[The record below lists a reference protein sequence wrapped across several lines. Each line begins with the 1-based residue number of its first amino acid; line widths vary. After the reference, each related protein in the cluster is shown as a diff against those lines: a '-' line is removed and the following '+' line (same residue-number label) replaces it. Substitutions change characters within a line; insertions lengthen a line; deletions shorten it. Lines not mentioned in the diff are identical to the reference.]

1 MRLLVLL
8 AAPLSIFVLHI
19 AAVAPTGS
27 VAPGRLERWVR
38 SGLQSLQWDQLDRC
52 LRMSSLSEAEC
63 RRLAH
68 LPLSAV
74 AVYVSEPHTAAGNS
88 GKVLAIL
95 PDSSSGSMSS
105 KSRGG
110 FSVSQV
116 LNGGDGSHRHQQP
129 FPGSTAHDA
138 VLVLDPSPGENFGH
152 PVVLFYVDVNVT
164 KKRCSHLD
172 GIYLGDECL
181 TLALK
186 GRCQNQLKRRQAGPE
201 RLMGNGHSRLA
212 GGTLRGSTIA
222 SSSGSRLVERAVG
235 GLCEVHF
242 LPLVVGVGDSNR
254 TQRLRCVDHAEFAR
268 CPQPLPMGSPSL
280 PVSSCELN
288 KNTRRCH
295 QQPLATHLSCRLY
308 QTCDHAVLISGG
320 WQQQMTFQ
328 RHVQNL
334 QRFYRMLQN
343 NGFHKD
349 HIKTF
354 FASSGQ
360 LPEDVEGVYS
370 ATEKAVIRN
379 HVSYVCRK
387 QHCAD
392 TLVIYLNSPTR
403 NDGTMLLWDA
413 NLNGIA
419 DLKERYSV
427 NELLADLAGC
437 RATRVLLF
445 VDQSYSGVL
454 SKRLRGS
461 QKHPNVVLIQ
471 SQTRQT
477 HNQQRLNPGSWSYI
491 SPASCLLDHL
501 GKGPGMS
508 RLLEPWAGLLNVTL
522 AGAPCNATPPLTDG
536 EMRREYQGC
545 QNLPTALWHQKHR
558 RTN

>member
-1 MRLLVLL
+1 MRLLLLL
-8 AAPLSIFVLHI
+8 AALLSILILHPVT
-19 AAVAPTGS
+19 AAATAAP
-27 VAPGRLERWVR
+27 ARLERWVR

-52 LRMSSLSEAEC
+52 LRMSSLPEAEC

-68 LPLSAV
+68 LPPSAV
-74 AVYVSEPHTAAGNS
+74 AVYVSEPRTATD
-88 GKVLAIL
+88 KVLAIL
-95 PDSSSGSMSS
+95 PDSSVGMVSS
-105 KSRGG
+105 KIRSG
-110 FSVSQV
+110 FSVSQM
-116 LNGGDGSHRHQQP
+116 LNGAEGSHRRHQL
-129 FPGSTAHDA
+129 FPGSMAHDA

-172 GIYLGDECL
+172 GIYLGEECL
-181 TLALK
+181 TPALK
-186 GRCQNQLKRRQAGPE
+186 GRCQNQMKRRQTGPE
-201 RLMGNGHSRLA
+201 RLLDNVRLVGGPLR
-212 GGTLRGSTIA
+212 GGTI
-222 SSSGSRLVERAVG
+222 SSGSGSRLVERATG

-242 LPLVVGVGDSNR
+242 LPLVVEVGDSNR
-254 TQRLRCVDHAEFAR
+254 TQRLRCADHAEFAR
-268 CPQPLPMGSPSL
+268 CPQPLPMGSPTL
-280 PVSSCELN
+280 PISSCELN

-320 WQQQMTFQ
+320 WQQQITFQ
-328 RHVQNL
+328 HHVQSL
-334 QRFYRMLQN
+334 QKFYRMLQN
-343 NGFHKD
+343 NGFPKD

-354 FASSGQ
+354 FSNGQ
-360 LPEDVEGVYS
+360 LSDGIDGVYS

-379 HVSYVCRK
+379 HISYICRK

-392 TLVIYLNSPTR
+392 TLVLYLNSPTC

-427 NELLADLAGC
+427 NELLVDLAGC
-437 RATRVLLF
+437 KATRVLLF

-461 QKHPNVVLIQ
+461 QKHLNVVLIQ
-471 SQTRQT
+471 GQAWQS
-477 HNQQRLNPGSWSYI
+477 HSHQRANPFWEESDWSYI
-491 SPASCLLDHL
+491 KPATCLLDHF

-508 RLLEPWAGLLNVTL
+508 RLLEPWTSLLNVTL
-522 AGAPCNATPPLTDG
+522 AGAPCNITPPLTDG

-545 QNLPTALWHQKHR
+545 QNLPTALWHRKHR
-558 RTN
+558 RIN